1 MSAPLP
7 VEVRIDPDAPADL
20 TAETLR
26 ALARFTLRQAGVTG
40 PLGVS
45 LVIADDATIRD
56 LHARHIGIDEPTDV
70 LTFALAEEADAP
82 FVSGEPAP
90 LLGEVVVS
98 YETAAEQAAA
108 YGHSPAREVA
118 FLCVHGLLH
127 LLGHDDASEAER
139 SAMLARQEA
148 ILAAFERQGHADA

>member
-1 MSAPLP
+1 MSDPLQ
-7 VEVRIDPDAPADL
+7 VEVRIDPGAPADL

-56 LHARHIGIDEPTDV
+56 LHARHMGIDEPTDV
-70 LTFALAEEADAP
+70 LTFALDDEADGA

-98 YETAAEQAAA
+98 YETAAEQAAT

-127 LLGHDDASEAER
+127 LLGDDDATEAER
-139 SAMLARQEA
+139 SAMLARQAA
-148 ILAAFERQGHADA
+148 ILAAFERQGHAGA